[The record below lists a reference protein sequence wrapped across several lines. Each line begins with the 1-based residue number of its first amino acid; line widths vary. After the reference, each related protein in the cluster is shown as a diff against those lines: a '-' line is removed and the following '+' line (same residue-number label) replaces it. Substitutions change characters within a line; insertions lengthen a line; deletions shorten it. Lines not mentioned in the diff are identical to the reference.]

1 MREILPRG
9 HAILRPGL
17 ADLTPTRTSFRLP
30 HALGALRHRDFRLF
44 WFGAM
49 FSFIGSWVQMTGQ
62 QWLVLELTGS
72 KQALGLVT
80 FLGALPLF
88 FFSPLGGWF
97 ADRCNKRAV
106 LVICGGVFAL
116 SAFTLS
122 AAYFLE
128 IISFALIAALA
139 LVNGVASV
147 IEIPTRQAM
156 ISNIVP
162 EDEIGNAIPLNA
174 GAFNF
179 ARLVGPVIGG
189 FLLSWFGAGACY
201 LLNGISFGAIIL
213 AVLAIRADLR
223 SNSDRSAS
231 LKETLFEGINQ
242 VARTPAMR
250 TLVMM
255 MATTAL
261 FGIFYISFISA
272 LASDVLKLGEPGYS
286 QLLTSTGVGAILGVI
301 SLTSLGA
308 KHWKGKIPIAS
319 MIGLGLS
326 LILLSFARNQ
336 IHAMIALVF
345 VAACSIGQMVG
356 TNTALQYFAPP
367 ALRGRVVAV
376 HMWSLAGLNPLGALM
391 FGAISECIGLPYSL
405 LAGGVIVLIV
415 GLAAAL
421 FARSVRELR

>member
-1 MREILPRG
+1 
-9 HAILRPGL
+9 
-17 ADLTPTRTSFRLP
+17 
-30 HALGALRHRDFRLF
+30 
-44 WFGAM
+44 M

-88 FFSPLGGWF
+88 LFSPLGGWF

-106 LVICGGVFAL
+106 LVTCSGVFAV
-116 SAFTLS
+116 SAFVLS

-128 IISFALIAALA
+128 VISFGLIATLA
-139 LVNGVASV
+139 AVNGIAAV

-156 ISNIVP
+156 ISHIVP

-174 GAFNF
+174 GTFNL
-179 ARLVGPVIGG
+179 ARVVGPVIGG

-201 LLNGISFGAIIL
+201 LINGISFGAIIL

-223 SNSDRSAS
+223 SNADRSAS
-231 LKETLFEGINQ
+231 LKETLFEGIYH
-242 VARTPAMR
+242 VMRTPAMR

-272 LASDVLKLGEPGYS
+272 LATDVLNLDEHGYS

-301 SLTSLGA
+301 TLASLGK

-319 MIGLGLS
+319 MVGLGASLIVLS
-326 LILLSFARNQ
+326 LARNQ
-336 IHAMIALVF
+336 LHAMVALVL
-345 VAACSIGQMVG
+345 VGACGIGQMVG

-376 HMWSLAGLNPLGALM
+376 HMWSLAGLNPISALM
-391 FGAISECIGLPYSL
+391 FGAISERIGLPNSFL
-405 LAGGVIVLIV
+405 LGGGVVLFV
-415 GLAAAL
+415 GLAVAL
-421 FARSVRELR
+421 FGKEVRDLR